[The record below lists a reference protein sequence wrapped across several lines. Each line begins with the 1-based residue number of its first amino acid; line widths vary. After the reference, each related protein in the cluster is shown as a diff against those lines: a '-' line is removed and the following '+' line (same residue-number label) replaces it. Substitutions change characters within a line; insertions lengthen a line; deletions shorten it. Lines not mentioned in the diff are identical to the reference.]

1 VTVRLEVARDDLHQV
16 RVVGAPASSPAEGEA
31 RIEIRSFGLTSNNI
45 TYAVF
50 GDAMHY
56 WDFFPVPAP
65 DGDGRRWGLVPV
77 WGFGEVGESRSP
89 GLEPGTPV
97 FGYFPMDSELIVRPG
112 RLGGGGFS
120 DTAVHRAP
128 LPSVYNRYTLVNDD
142 PSFADGHEG
151 QDMLLRPLFVT
162 SFVIDD
168 FLGDH
173 DLFGASTAVIS
184 SASAKT
190 AIGSAYLLGRR
201 DGLEVAGLTSAA
213 NLAFVEGLGCYDRVV
228 PYETVDNLPD
238 ADAVYIDVAGRND
251 VTAAVHAR
259 YGDRLRYSMVVGDTH
274 WDDTSERVGPL
285 AGPRPQ
291 FLFAP
296 DQIAKRQQ
304 DWGRD
309 GYEANVAA
317 AWAEMVGFTDRW
329 LQVRHAKGP
338 TQVEAVYR
346 DLLDGAI
353 DPRVGHVCTLR
364 HQDG

>member
-1 VTVRLEVARDDLHQV
+1 VTVGIEVARHDLRTV
-16 RVVGAPASSPAEGEA
+16 RVVDAPPAAPADGEA
-31 RIEIRSFGLTSNNI
+31 RIDVRSFGLTANNI

-50 GDAMHY
+50 GEAMHY
-56 WDFFPVPAP
+56 WDFFPAP
-65 DGDGRRWGLVPV
+65 DGDGHWWGRVPV
-77 WGFGEVGESRSP
+77 WGFGKVAVSRSP

-97 FGYFPMDSELIVRPG
+97 FGYFPMAGELLVRPG

-120 DTAVHRAP
+120 DTAAHRAA
-128 LPSVYNRYTLVNDD
+128 LPSVYNRYTLVDDD
-142 PSFADGHEG
+142 PGFTAGHEA

-173 DLFGASTAVIS
+173 DLFGATTAVVS

-201 DGLEVAGLTSAA
+201 PGLEVVGLTSAA
-213 NLAFVEGLGCYDRVV
+213 NVAFVEGLGCYDRVV
-228 PYETVDNLPD
+228 PYEAVDGLPV
-238 ADAVYIDVAGRND
+238 ADAVFVDVAGRND

-274 WDDTSERVGPL
+274 WEDASARGGPL

-309 GYEANVAA
+309 GYEAAVAA
-317 AWAEMVGFTDRW
+317 AWTEMVGFTDGW
-329 LQVRHAKGP
+329 LQVRHADGP
-338 TQVEAVYR
+338 AQVEAVYR
-346 DLLDGAI
+346 HLLDGDV
-353 DPRVGHVCTLR
+353 DPRVGHVCTLGVS
-364 HQDG
+364 DD